1 MPSRELLLTLL
12 VACLALTAGCSFFA
26 TNPESL
32 SSSYEY
38 SVGIDADETLQNVTL
53 RVPLPLLD
61 DDLAVTESEIAPN
74 GTLEVDF
81 DSSTMGTDRT
91 ATERFEASVVDTE
104 HGPMLELTADRFTV
118 ETRYFRYV
126 EEDGLGRQEEISES
140 EYEPDNPDHAKR
152 DQRTVSATLTL
163 DATYPIETR
172 DPVGASPTL
181 YGDGVTRELTECRAP
196 YRDETACFGYDAP
209 VYLSYETADD
219 AQVDAT
225 TSFYGSNE
233 WFTGGWTGNNYRDR
247 VRVSATGPRNDW
259 ATAEGYTET
268 GVGNYPSPEP

>member
-1 MPSRELLLTLL
+1 MPSRTLLLTLL

-38 SVGIDADETLQNVTL
+38 SVGLDADETLQNVTI
-53 RVPLPLLD
+53 RVPLPLVD
-61 DDLAVTESEIAPN
+61 GTPAVTESDVAPN
-74 GTLEVDF
+74 GTLETRF
-81 DSSTMGTDRT
+81 DTSTMWRNQT
-91 ATERFEASVVDTE
+91 ATERFDASVVDTE
-104 HGPMLELTADRFTV
+104 HGPMLELTTERFTV

-126 EEDGLGRQEEISES
+126 EEDGMGRQEEISES
-140 EYEPDNPDHAKR
+140 EYDPDNPDHAKR
-152 DQRTVSATLTL
+152 DMRTVTTTVVL
-163 DATYPIETR
+163 DASYPIETR
-172 DPVGASPTL
+172 DPVGVSPTL
-181 YGDGVTRELTECRAP
+181 YGTGVTRELTDCEAP
-196 YRDETACFGYDAP
+196 YRDETVCFDYDAP

-225 TSFYGSNE
+225 ASFYGSNE

-247 VRVSATGPRNDW
+247 VYVSETGPRDDW
-259 ATAEGYTET
+259 ITAEGYTET